1 MSKDN
6 YGYFG
11 PEYSFADNI
20 PLPGEIGVRN
30 ESSIGAIVDAVGGIN
45 HYVDII
51 AFGERTFMDT
61 RDQRPMGIRYF
72 LNTDMK
78 CSNGATMSDY
88 MDGITKGDIVGTRI
102 QAGLASAGLPGLRG
116 LAPGI
121 MENARD
127 ALDPRPLFAAVTG
140 TGYPVCQKVACGVG
154 DANGSVGSFLVDPVE
169 YIDGYPTQTRWVQ
182 AYDAKGNAISV
193 TGDEFASQPKC
204 YDADGTYKERPPDG
218 CPQTEQNGRS
228 GLGSGKYNMCYLI
241 QSPTLPPTLEGFDK
255 SMNTIESTGLLVLL
269 VSIGICVFLVL
280 NK

>member
-51 AFGERTFMDT
+51 AFGEKTFMDS
-61 RDQRPMGIRYF
+61 RQQQPMGIRYF

-78 CSNGATMSDY
+78 CSNGATMSDFV
-88 MDGITKGDIVGTRI
+88 DGITNGDIVGKRI
-102 QAGLASAGLPGLRG
+102 QSGLASAGLPGLRG

-127 ALDPRPLFAAVTG
+127 ALDPRPLFAAVSG

-154 DANGSVGSFLVDPVE
+154 DANGSVGSYLVDPVE
-169 YIDGYPTQTRWVQ
+169 YINGNPTQTRWVQ
-182 AYDAKGNAISV
+182 SFDSKGNAISI
-193 TGDEFASQPKC
+193 TSDEFASQPKC
-204 YDADGTYKERPPDG
+204 YEADGSYKERPPVG
-218 CPQTEQNGRS
+218 CSQTEQNGQ
-228 GLGSGKYNMCYLI
+228 GGIGSGKYNTCNLI
-241 QSPTLPPTLEGFDK
+241 QKPTLPPTLEAFDFK
-255 SMNTIESTGLLVLL
+255 TKTMNTMSILVLL
-269 VSIGICVFLVL
+269 VSISVCLFIASR
-280 NK
+280 